1 MQILAYP
8 HKKFLSNAN
17 LQIAKG
23 NNIYIYLS
31 GTWNANL
38 ISPKIIHLLNNTDSS
53 ETSWKFIFCFFLN
66 PNFFCAFF
74 YATSEKYT
82 INYINANKKIIKF
95 QKSRKNK
102 IK

>member
-1 MQILAYP
+1 MERKLNKPKDNSLTEQYGFVGNELEVY
-8 HKKFLSNAN
+8 FLLFS
-17 LQIAKG
+17 K
-23 NNIYIYLS
+23 S
-31 GTWNANL
+31 
-38 ISPKIIHLLNNTDSS
+38 K
-53 ETSWKFIFCFFLN
+53 FFL
-66 PNFFCAFF
+66 CFF